1 MSNKISNPFLKQLI
15 SGISKKANEGR
26 INDISWGTL
35 SEARASIKTE
45 AGEKDVPDAEDTEDP
60 LAGVEGD
67 AGAEGAEGE
76 DPLAG
81 AEGEEGED
89 PLAGAEGEEGEDPL
103 AGAGGEEGVE
113 GEDPDKIAADTVQKK
128 AQAAANS
135 AELKQAEKKLETT
148 KPYIE
153 LDSTNGI
160 RFLLSKVL
168 DHAFNTRTIDTFS
181 KDMMTALNVKTKS
194 DVSSFVK
201 DHLQPFVADK
211 NLGKSIPE
219 LIEKMTANAIPD
231 QDPTPEAASSDE
243 SLG

>member
-26 INDISWGTL
+26 INDISWCTL

-60 LAGVEGD
+60 LAG
-67 AGAEGAEGE
+67 AEGE
-76 DPLAG
+76 DPLAGAG

-89 PLAGAEGEEGEDPL
+89 PDA
-103 AGAGGEEGVE
+103 
-113 GEDPDKIAADTVQKK
+113 IAAKT
-128 AQAAANS
+128 AQTNAQRAANS
-135 AELKQAEKKLETT
+135 AELNQAKKKLETT

>member
-26 INDISWGTL
+26 INDISWCTL

-60 LAGVEGD
+60 LAGAEGD
-67 AGAEGAEGE
+67 AGAEGE

-81 AEGEEGED
+81 A
-89 PLAGAEGEEGEDPL
+89 GAEGEEGEDPD
-103 AGAGGEEGVE
+103 A
-113 GEDPDKIAADTVQKK
+113 IAAKT
-128 AQAAANS
+128 AQTNAQRAANS
-135 AELKQAEKKLETT
+135 AELNQAKKKLETT